1 MMMVLKLLITLLW
14 MTDVFKQQSYAATT
28 TVTKNHN
35 GIIPY
40 GAYSF
45 CKQYY
50 PNHFVLPI
58 ANPFLLC
65 PDV

>member
-1 MMMVLKLLITLLW
+1 MYAIKLIDYVKIQLIGNVCVIVFYVRLGACLPCTVRKRGRTLK
-14 MTDVFKQQSYAATT
+14 V
-28 TVTKNHN
+28 
-35 GIIPY
+35 
-40 GAYSF
+40 
-45 CKQYY
+45 

>member
-1 MMMVLKLLITLLW
+1 MEIDAAKLLVFDFKLLTLASETLIFARTAEINCYYL
-14 MTDVFKQQSYAATT
+14 MTLFC
-28 TVTKNHN
+28 
-35 GIIPY
+35 
-40 GAYSF
+40 GAQL
-45 CKQYY
+45 KV